1 MMALKAYFTLFKEN
15 VSAAAAGGANIM
27 DILNMFWI
35 FFKIGLFSIGGGYAM
50 IPLINSELV
59 AFGFMTHTEVTDIV
73 AISQMT
79 PGPFAINAATFAGVK
94 TMGFYGGVITT
105 AAVILPSFIISL
117 ILAKYFFK
125 FEDNIIVRRAMWGL
139 RPAVTGL
146 IAAAAVLMALPVIF
160 PVLQNEAQ
168 IVWARLDL
176 AKLLG
181 GIDIPAVVIAA
192 ASAIA
197 IMKFKVSS
205 ILVIGIAAA
214 IGILLKLIGI

>member
-1 MMALKAYFTLFKEN
+1 MTTTLQ
-15 VSAAAAGGANIM
+15 M
-27 DILNMFWI
+27 LWI

-59 AFGFMTHTEVTDIV
+59 AYGLMTHTEVADIV

-94 TMGFYGGVITT
+94 TLGVYGGVITT
-105 AAVILPSFIISL
+105 LGVVLPSFIISL
-117 ILAKYFFK
+117 LLARYFFK

-146 IAAAAVLMALPVIF
+146 IAAAAVAMALP
-160 PVLQNEAQ
+160 A
-168 IVWARLDL
+168 
-176 AKLLG
+176 LLG
-181 GIDIPAVVIAA
+181 VESIAA
-192 ASAIA
+192 INWGGLLKSIDVPSIIIALASGIA

-205 ILVIGIAAA
+205 ILVLAIAAA
-214 IGILLKLIGI
+214 VGILLFLIGI